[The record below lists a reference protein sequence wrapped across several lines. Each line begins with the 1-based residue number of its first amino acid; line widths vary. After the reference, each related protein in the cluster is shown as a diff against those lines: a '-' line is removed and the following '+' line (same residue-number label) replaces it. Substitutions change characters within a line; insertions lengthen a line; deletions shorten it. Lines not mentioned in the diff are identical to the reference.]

1 MVTYINSLDRGNT
14 PFLNEL
20 EKKAR
25 EDRVPVIRR
34 GDAEFPESIAADK
47 TSPPHFRGG
56 DCCWVLHASD
66 ERIRAGDV
74 QDHHHREL

>member
-1 MVTYINSLDRGNT
+1 MIVDERMVTYINSLDRGNT

-34 GDAEFPESIAADK
+34 EMQSFLKVLLQIK
-47 TSPPHFRGG
+47 RPH
-56 DCCWVLHASD
+56 L
-66 ERIRAGDV
+66 
-74 QDHHHREL
+74 